1 MKKIKWGFLPERF
14 LACRQTFVEELH
26 KKGILGSTRSLFT
39 GKTGQRCTKN
49 PVAGRARQVV
59 AIRSAIDNLQNYGLG
74 MRYGARLRSRLC
86 RRLSTSLVRY
96 RHGLDK
102 FLEHRFIPIRRSFN
116 PHDLPADLLQVQDP
130 FFSGKEANL
139 FDRKRR
145 CMARNR
151 DAIDGVTCLVVVRSF
166 IAYLNLWASFF
177 FFFFFLIML
186 SRKSSISKTLMQ
198 QRRRGH
204 ACAVLPVWCAGH
216 NIVKSVRQVPTLTWW
231 SVQPRHVCR

>member
-1 MKKIKWGFLPERF
+1 MINLKDHEQCSKREKAKVGFSASALLGLPSNF
-14 LACRQTFVEELH
+14 CRGTSQKRDFWIV
-26 KKGILGSTRSLFT
+26 TRSLYS
-39 GKTGQRCTKN
+39 GKTGRRCTKN
-49 PVAGRARQVV
+49 SVTGRARQVV
-59 AIRSAIDNLQNYGLG
+59 AIRSAIDNLQNYCLG

-116 PHDLPADLLQVQDP
+116 PHDLPADLLRVQDP
-130 FFSGKEANL
+130 FFSGKEADL

-166 IAYLNLWASFF
+166 IAYLNL
-177 FFFFFLIML
+177 
-186 SRKSSISKTLMQ
+186 
-198 QRRRGH
+198 
-204 ACAVLPVWCAGH
+204 
-216 NIVKSVRQVPTLTWW
+216 
-231 SVQPRHVCR
+231 